1 MSQSLSKMI
10 FETTR
15 LLAFK
20 LANKDAFFE
29 KTACMD
35 VEDREYIAYCEI
47 YKLLFP
53 NDKEFNGF
61 LDNVVIPAFQRI
73 GNARWMRTE
82 ITDLGLKVGMKYQ
95 TVDLSYLEKQKLED
109 EAEKNE
115 AELIEAMGKEDNAN
129 TTNKARTK

>member
-53 NDKEFNGF
+53 NDAEFNGF
-61 LDNVVIPAFQRI
+61 LDKVVIPAFQRI

-82 ITDLGLKVGMKYQ
+82 ITDLGLKVGMKYE
-95 TVDLSYLEKQKLED
+95 TVDLSYLEKQQLE
-109 EAEKNE
+109 EKDKD
-115 AELIEAMGKEDNAN
+115 ANA
-129 TTNKARTK
+129 TTTTTE